1 MTQTV
6 TETNKISKKSWKSD
20 EDELLL
26 KLINEFGTN
35 GSWSLISSKM
45 GNRSGK
51 QCRERYHNHLK
62 NGITKV
68 PWTKEEDELL
78 NHSQRVMGNQWA
90 KIAKLLPGRSDN
102 SVKNRWH
109 IINRHK
115 TTDTNENA
123 KKLRPS
129 VPMLPLSALGS
140 SAIPNLA
147 PLAPP
152 VNDDD
157 FDDLMSF
164 YYTHN
169 SHGHEMTLSSRSD
182 IIMKFGSGRR
192 DSKTT
197 DVSPREFLTGVDEED
212 ENEFDAEDE
221 LLKNI
226 DIDSMLLGSNS
237 FNNTL
242 NSLISEI
249 TLEDTAPAQ
258 CNGEEDDWID
268 ELISPPMHNCN
279 NVGDNA
285 IRYHGNAEAIDY
297 DAFSEPAMSYR
308 ADIIDILLED
318 EVPNVSTLRTTDSE
332 CTAPTVVRN
341 PGPAPQVKFALRNS
355 GDSTS
360 TSVGTSSEH
369 SAMDD
374 MDTTHNTEIP
384 AESITL
390 EEDQLGG
397 LPFDCLLD
405 DNMLNPPSSLSSFLK
420 PKTVAGNRLLRHTPR
435 STPRSPA
442 CAHQDKRRRASHTP
456 RSPYRLSV

>member
-1 MTQTV
+1 
-6 TETNKISKKSWKSD
+6 
-20 EDELLL
+20 
-26 KLINEFGTN
+26 
-35 GSWSLISSKM
+35 M

-115 TTDTNENA
+115 ANDTNDNT
-123 KKLRPS
+123 KKRPT

-152 VNDDD
+152 VNNDD

-192 DSKTT
+192 DTKTT
-197 DVSPREFLTGVDEED
+197 AASPREFLTGVNEED
-212 ENEFDAEDE
+212 ETEFDAEDE

-226 DIDSMLLGSNS
+226 DIQSMDLGSNS

-249 TLEDTAPAQ
+249 TLEETVPVQFHD
-258 CNGEEDDWID
+258 EEDAWID
-268 ELISPPMHNCN
+268 ELISPPMRN
-279 NVGDNA
+279 DNDLGHVA
-285 IRYHGNAEAIDY
+285 IRYHGNADAIDY

-308 ADIIDILLED
+308 AEIIDILLGD
-318 EVPNVSTLRTTDSE
+318 EVPNNSTLCTTDSE
-332 CTAPTVVRN
+332 STVVRN
-341 PGPAPQVKFALRNS
+341 PGPVPQVKFAVRS
-355 GDSTS
+355 EASTS

-369 SAMDD
+369 STMDD
-374 MDTTHNTEIP
+374 IDTTNDMEMTT
-384 AESITL
+384 ESIVL

-397 LPFDCLLD
+397 LLFDCLLD
-405 DNMLNPPSSLSSFLK
+405 ENMLNPPSSISSFLK

-442 CAHQDKRRRASHTP
+442 CAHQDKRRRASITP